1 MLLIFR
7 IEFFTFLF
15 LFVFMC
21 VHRDMH
27 HSVQVEV
34 RGLLVCFGDRTQVIK
49 PGRKCPYLQ
58 AVLAALHV
66 HLLFII
72 LCCLFSFPA
81 MYIGV
86 WCGCMSVY
94 TFGSMQVHMLPVLME
109 ARG

>member
-1 MLLIFR
+1 
-7 IEFFTFLF
+7 
-15 LFVFMC
+15 MC
-21 VHRDMH
+21 VHIDMH

-72 LCCLFSFPA
+72 LCYLLFRA
-81 MYIGV
+81 
-86 WCGCMSVY
+86 VY
-94 TFGSMQVHMLPVLME
+94 SLFLPCV
-109 ARG
+109 